1 MEERL
6 LVEMGK
12 VFHTNQNNENLHKKF
27 DHVSISNKDTTKDK
41 KNNTKF

>member
-12 VFHTNQNNENLHKKF
+12 VFHTN
-27 DHVSISNKDTTKDK
+27 
-41 KNNTKF
+41 